1 MSTSLANTPLVS
13 PRIQIA
19 PNGPEFSRIVLGLW
33 RLADWQMAP
42 QQRVS
47 FLEQAL
53 ELGINTIDQA
63 DIYGNYQSESLLGEA
78 IALAP
83 HLRRQFQFV
92 SKCGIKL
99 VSAKRPAHGIQHYDT
114 SAAHIIASA
123 EQSLRAMQIEQLDLL
138 LIHRPD
144 PLMNADEMAEAFR
157 QLQDS
162 GKVRYFGVSNFTN
175 TQFEL
180 LASRF
185 PLVTNQV
192 ELSLMHMQALHDGS
206 LDLCQRL
213 RISPMIWSALGGGR
227 LFSAEHEQSEQ
238 GRRVNQVLARLAAE
252 LGVSTAT
259 VALAWILQHPS
270 SPLVLTGSGRMLAVR
285 EAVAATRL
293 ILSREQ
299 WFALWCASAGKN
311 VD

>member
-1 MSTSLANTPLVS
+1 MSMSTSS
-13 PRIQIA
+13 PRLQIA

-33 RLADWQMAP
+33 RLGSWQMTA

-53 ELGINTIDQA
+53 ALGITTIDQA
-63 DIYGNYQSESLLGEA
+63 DIYGDYQSESLLGEA

-83 HLRRQFQFV
+83 HLRDQFQFV

-99 VSAKRPAHGIQHYDT
+99 VSDKRPAHGMQHYDT

-144 PLMNADEMAEAFR
+144 PLMDADEIAGAFR
-157 QLQDS
+157 HLQES

-175 TQFEL
+175 SQFEL

-192 ELSLMHMQALHDGS
+192 ELSLLHMQALHDGT
-206 LDLCQRL
+206 LDLCQQL
-213 RISPMIWSALGGGR
+213 RIAPMIWSALGGGNLFR
-227 LFSAEHEQSEQ
+227 LLAEQDERSQRISA
-238 GRRVNQVLARLAAE
+238 VLARIAAE
-252 LGVSTAT
+252 LEVSPGTI
-259 VALAWILQHPS
+259 ALAWILQHPS
-270 SPLVLTGSGRMLAVR
+270 RPLVLTGSGRLAAIQ
-285 EAVAATRL
+285 EAVNATA
-293 ILSREQ
+293 ITLSREQ

>member
-1 MSTSLANTPLVS
+1 MSISTSS
-13 PRIQIA
+13 PRLHIA

-33 RLADWQMAP
+33 RLGSWQMSA
-42 QQRVS
+42 QQRVT

-53 ELGINTIDQA
+53 ALGVTTIDQA
-63 DIYGNYQSESLLGEA
+63 DIYGDYQSESLLGEA

-83 HLRRQFQFV
+83 HLRDQFQFV

-99 VSAKRPAHGIQHYDT
+99 VSNNRPAHGMQHYDT

-144 PLMNADEMAEAFR
+144 PLMDADEIAGAFR
-157 QLQDS
+157 QLQES
-162 GKVRYFGVSNFTN
+162 GKVRHFGVSNFTN
-175 TQFEL
+175 SQFEL
-180 LASRF
+180 LAARV

-192 ELSLMHMQALHDGS
+192 ELSLLHMQALHDGT

-213 RISPMIWSALGGGR
+213 RMAPMIWSALGGGS
-227 LFSAEHEQSEQ
+227 LFRPLSEQ
-238 GRRVNQVLARLAAE
+238 DERSQRISAVLVRIAAE
-252 LGVSTAT
+252 LDVSTAT
-259 VALAWILQHPS
+259 VATAWILQHPS
-270 SPLVLTGSGRMLAVR
+270 RPLVLTGSGRIAAIQAAILATTIV
-285 EAVAATRL
+285 
-293 ILSREQ
+293 LSREQ

>member
-1 MSTSLANTPLVS
+1 MSA
-13 PRIQIA
+13 
-19 PNGPEFSRIVLGLW
+19 
-33 RLADWQMAP
+33 
-42 QQRVS
+42 QQRVT

-53 ELGINTIDQA
+53 ALGVTTIDQA
-63 DIYGNYQSESLLGEA
+63 DIYGDYQSESLLGEA

-83 HLRRQFQFV
+83 HLRDQFQFV

-99 VSAKRPAHGIQHYDT
+99 VSNNRPAHGMQHYDT

-144 PLMNADEMAEAFR
+144 PLMDADEIAGAFR
-157 QLQDS
+157 QLQES
-162 GKVRYFGVSNFTN
+162 GKVRHFGVSNFTN
-175 TQFEL
+175 SQFEL
-180 LASRF
+180 LAARV

-192 ELSLMHMQALHDGS
+192 ELSLLHMQALHDGT

-213 RISPMIWSALGGGR
+213 RMAPMIWSALGGGS
-227 LFSAEHEQSEQ
+227 LFRPLSEQ
-238 GRRVNQVLARLAAE
+238 DERSQRISAVLVRIAAE
-252 LGVSTAT
+252 LDVSTAT
-259 VALAWILQHPS
+259 VATAWILQHPS
-270 SPLVLTGSGRMLAVR
+270 RPLVLTGSGRIAAIQAAVLATTIV
-285 EAVAATRL
+285 
-293 ILSREQ
+293 LSREQ

>member
-1 MSTSLANTPLVS
+1 MSISTSS
-13 PRIQIA
+13 PRLHIA

-33 RLADWQMAP
+33 RLGSWQMSA
-42 QQRVS
+42 QQRVT

-53 ELGINTIDQA
+53 ALGVTTIDQA
-63 DIYGNYQSESLLGEA
+63 DIYGDYQSESLLGEA

-83 HLRRQFQFV
+83 HLRDQFQFV

-99 VSAKRPAHGIQHYDT
+99 VSNNRPAHGMQHYDT

-144 PLMNADEMAEAFR
+144 PLMDADEIAGAFR
-157 QLQDS
+157 QLQES
-162 GKVRYFGVSNFTN
+162 GKVRHFGVSNFTN
-175 TQFEL
+175 SQFEL
-180 LASRF
+180 LAARV

-192 ELSLMHMQALHDGS
+192 ELSLLHMQALHDGT

-213 RISPMIWSALGGGR
+213 RMAPMIWSALGGGS
-227 LFSAEHEQSEQ
+227 LFRPLSEQ
-238 GRRVNQVLARLAAE
+238 DERSQRISAVLTHIAAE
-252 LGVSTAT
+252 LDVSTAT

-270 SPLVLTGSGRMLAVR
+270 RPLVLTGSGRIAAIQ
-285 EAVAATRL
+285 EAVLATTIR
-293 ILSREQ
+293 LSREQ

>member
-1 MSTSLANTPLVS
+1 MSMSTSS
-13 PRIQIA
+13 PRLQIA

-33 RLADWQMAP
+33 RLGSWQMTA

-53 ELGINTIDQA
+53 ALGINTIDQA
-63 DIYGNYQSESLLGEA
+63 DIYGDYQSESLLGEA

-83 HLRRQFQFV
+83 HLRDQFQFV

-99 VSAKRPAHGIQHYDT
+99 VSDKRPAHGMQHYDT

-144 PLMNADEMAEAFR
+144 PLMEADEIANAFMH
-157 QLQDS
+157 LQES
-162 GKVRYFGVSNFTN
+162 GKVRHFGVSNFTN
-175 TQFEL
+175 SQFEL

-192 ELSLMHMQALHDGS
+192 ELSLLHMQALHDGT
-206 LDLCQRL
+206 LDLCQQL
-213 RISPMIWSALGGGR
+213 RIAPMIWSALGGGN
-227 LFSAEHEQSEQ
+227 LFRPMAEQDERSQRISA
-238 GRRVNQVLARLAAE
+238 VLARVAAE
-252 LGVSTAT
+252 LDVSPGTI
-259 VALAWILQHPS
+259 ALAWILQHPS
-270 SPLVLTGSGRMLAVR
+270 RPLVLTGSGRLAAIQ
-285 EAVAATRL
+285 EAVSATA
-293 ILSREQ
+293 ITLSREQ

>member
-1 MSTSLANTPLVS
+1 MSISTNS
-13 PRIQIA
+13 PRLQIA

-33 RLADWQMAP
+33 RLGSWQMTT
-42 QQRVS
+42 QQRVT

-53 ELGINTIDQA
+53 ALGVTTIDQA
-63 DIYGNYQSESLLGEA
+63 DIYGDYQSESLLGEA

-83 HLRRQFQFV
+83 HLRDQFQFV

-99 VSAKRPAHGIQHYDT
+99 VSDQRPAHGMQHYDT

-144 PLMNADEMAEAFR
+144 PLMDADEIADAFR
-157 QLQDS
+157 QLQES
-162 GKVRYFGVSNFTN
+162 GKVRHFGVSNFTN
-175 TQFEL
+175 SQFEL
-180 LASRF
+180 LAARF

-192 ELSLMHMQALHDGS
+192 ELSLLHMQPLHDGT

-213 RISPMIWSALGGGR
+213 RIAPMIWSALGGGS
-227 LFSAEHEQSEQ
+227 LFRPLHEQDERSQ
-238 GRRVNQVLARLAAE
+238 RVSAALARIANE
-252 LGVSTAT
+252 LDTSPGSI
-259 VALAWILQHPS
+259 ALAWILQHPS
-270 SPLVLTGSGRMLAVR
+270 RPLVLTGSGRIAAIQ
-285 EAVAATRL
+285 EAVKATT
-293 ILSREQ
+293 ITLSREQ

>member
-1 MSTSLANTPLVS
+1 MSMSTSS
-13 PRIQIA
+13 PRLQIA

-33 RLADWQMAP
+33 RLGSWQMTA

-53 ELGINTIDQA
+53 ALGITTIDQA
-63 DIYGNYQSESLLGEA
+63 DIYGDYQSESLLGDA

-83 HLRRQFQFV
+83 HLRDQFQFV

-99 VSAKRPAHGIQHYDT
+99 VSDKRPAHGMQHYDT

-123 EQSLRAMQIEQLDLL
+123 EQSLRAMQIDQLDLL

-144 PLMNADEMAEAFR
+144 PLMDADEIAGAFR
-157 QLQDS
+157 HLQES
-162 GKVRYFGVSNFTN
+162 GKVRHFGVSNFTN
-175 TQFEL
+175 SQFEL
-180 LASRF
+180 LAARF

-192 ELSLMHMQALHDGS
+192 ELSLLHIQALHDGT

-213 RISPMIWSALGGGR
+213 RIAPMIWSALGGGN
-227 LFSAEHEQSEQ
+227 LFRPLHEQDERSQ
-238 GRRVNQVLARLAAE
+238 RISAVLARVAAE
-252 LGVSTAT
+252 LDVSPGTI
-259 VALAWILQHPS
+259 ALAWILQHPS
-270 SPLVLTGSGRMLAVR
+270 RPLVLTGSGRLAAIQ
-285 EAVAATRL
+285 EAVSATA
-293 ILSREQ
+293 ITLSREQ

>member
-1 MSTSLANTPLVS
+1 MSISTSS
-13 PRIQIA
+13 PRLHIA

-33 RLADWQMAP
+33 RLGSWQMSA
-42 QQRVS
+42 QQRVT

-53 ELGINTIDQA
+53 ALGVTTIDQA
-63 DIYGNYQSESLLGEA
+63 DIYGDYQSESLLGEA

-83 HLRRQFQFV
+83 HLRDQFQFV

-99 VSAKRPAHGIQHYDT
+99 VSNNRPAHGMQHYDT

-144 PLMNADEMAEAFR
+144 PLMDADEIAGAFR
-157 QLQDS
+157 QLQES
-162 GKVRYFGVSNFTN
+162 GKVRHFGVSNFTN
-175 TQFEL
+175 SQFEL
-180 LASRF
+180 LAARV

-192 ELSLMHMQALHDGS
+192 ELSLLQMQALHDGT

-213 RISPMIWSALGGGR
+213 RMAPMIWSALGGGS
-227 LFSAEHEQSEQ
+227 LFRPLSEQ
-238 GRRVNQVLARLAAE
+238 DERSQRISAVLVRIAAE
-252 LGVSTAT
+252 LDVSTAT

-270 SPLVLTGSGRMLAVR
+270 RPLVLTGSGRIAAIQAAVLATTIV
-285 EAVAATRL
+285 
-293 ILSREQ
+293 LSREQ

>member
-1 MSTSLANTPLVS
+1 MSTSS
-13 PRIQIA
+13 PRLQIA

-33 RLADWQMAP
+33 RLGSWQMTA

-53 ELGINTIDQA
+53 ALGITTIDQA
-63 DIYGNYQSESLLGEA
+63 DIYGDYQSESLLGEA

-83 HLRRQFQFV
+83 HLRDQFQFV

-99 VSAKRPAHGIQHYDT
+99 VSDKRPAHGMQHYDT

-144 PLMNADEMAEAFR
+144 PLMDADEIAGAFR
-157 QLQDS
+157 HLQES

-175 TQFEL
+175 SQFEL

-192 ELSLMHMQALHDGS
+192 ELSLLHMQALHDGT
-206 LDLCQRL
+206 LDLCQQL
-213 RISPMIWSALGGGR
+213 RIAPMIWSALGGGNLFR
-227 LFSAEHEQSEQ
+227 LLAEQDERSQRISA
-238 GRRVNQVLARLAAE
+238 VLARIAAE
-252 LGVSTAT
+252 LEVSPGTI
-259 VALAWILQHPS
+259 ALAWILQHPS
-270 SPLVLTGSGRMLAVR
+270 RPLVLTGSGRLAAIQ
-285 EAVAATRL
+285 EAVNATA
-293 ILSREQ
+293 ITLSREQ